1 MSNRQR
7 DYDKRIKELT
17 AQLNK
22 HLDKCKALRE
32 KIDEYKTKK
41 EALEMEEL
49 MRMIKSNGVSVADV
63 KTLVTETDFGFKKK
77 SGNQKPEEQ
86 KPEIKP
92 EPKKQEENKND
103 KPEEN
108 NNQQKAV

>member
-49 MRMIKSNGVSVADV
+49 MRMIKSNGVSVADLKTIV
-63 KTLVTETDFGFKKK
+63 KETDFKKK
-77 SGNQKPEEQ
+77 SDNPAPEETKPEQ
-86 KPEIKP
+86 KSA
-92 EPKKQEENKND
+92 
-103 KPEEN
+103 N
-108 NNQQKAV
+108 NNQQKAI